1 MIYSYSD
8 FIEVL
13 VSADSEIQG
22 HHGHVKGSEDMQFS
36 MVEPEDIPDRGEEK
50 KNKKLHK
57 ITTSGLSFQFS
68 PVVISLLLYG
78 INSVCCL
85 YLKPE
90 HTVLT
95 WGIAAI
101 LTWDYSFT

>member
-1 MIYSYSD
+1 MHIPRYQD
-8 FIEVL
+8 TM
-13 VSADSEIQG
+13 ATSEDTQDAI
-22 HHGHVKGSEDMQFS
+22 KGSEDMQFS

-68 PVVISLLLYG
+68 PVVISLPLYG
-78 INSVCCL
+78 IKLVCCF
-85 YLKPE
+85 YHKPE

-95 WGIAAI
+95 LLYCLVVKQEHYII
-101 LTWDYSFT
+101 L

>member
-1 MIYSYSD
+1 M
-8 FIEVL
+8 
-13 VSADSEIQG
+13 ATSEDMQDTI
-22 HHGHVKGSEDMQFS
+22 KGSEDMQFS

-95 WGIAAI
+95 E
-101 LTWDYSFT
+101 